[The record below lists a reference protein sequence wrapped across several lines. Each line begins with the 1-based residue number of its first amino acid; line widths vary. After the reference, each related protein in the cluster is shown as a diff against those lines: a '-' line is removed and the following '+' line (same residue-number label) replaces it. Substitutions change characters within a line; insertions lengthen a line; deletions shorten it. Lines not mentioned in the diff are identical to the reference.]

1 MYARLIIGLAM
12 VLMAALGPYFG
23 FGRAVIHRK
32 VETKPDAAGVGQNQ
46 EAQQHVDQRLATLVI
61 LRIAVAFLGALLIVS
76 ASVQLLHGHGRLRPQ
91 DTQPATQH

>member
-23 FGRAVIHRK
+23 FGRAVIHRR
-32 VETKPDAAGVGQNQ
+32 VDTKPDAAGQSQ
-46 EAQQHVDQRLATLVI
+46 EAQQHADQRLATLVI
-61 LRIAVAFLGALLIVS
+61 LRIAVAFLGALLIVFS
-76 ASVQLLHGHGRLRPQ
+76 SVQLLHGHGRLRPQ